1 MRKKIVLAA
10 LAALALG
17 TSAYAGD
24 EADHMCEHKFER
36 SQAADTCRLAHAK
49 ARDGMCIVR
58 ANCKD
63 HEDRKVHNKIE
74 AKPRAIQ
81 RLVNCDGHLAEI
93 CASSEATGS

>member
-1 MRKKIVLAA
+1 MRTQVRA
-10 LAALALG
+10 LASGRHLPARTREG
-17 TSAYAGD
+17 T
-24 EADHMCEHKFER
+24 R
-36 SQAADTCRLAHAK
+36 
-49 ARDGMCIVR
+49 RDVHR
-58 ANCKD
+58 ASELQG